1 MRKSSSAAGTFMPG
15 YSRLHSG
22 SSCSSGP
29 GSSTAPDSEWA
40 PTAEAFSRTHTLTA
54 GLSCFR
60 RIAHARP
67 AGPAPTM
74 TTSYCMTS
82 RSIAPAALLASVT
95 ACLLG
100 AAAAESVRR
109 LFRLHADRAIQADR
123 CAIQH
128 RDLEHAG
135 DELRKLFRPAEP
147 RRERDL
153 RSEEHTSELQSLRH
167 LVCRLL
173 LE

>member
-1 MRKSSSAAGTFMPG
+1 MERGSSFSRESGTGLNEPVRVRIRKSSAAAGTFMPG

-22 SSCSSGP
+22 SNCSSGP

-40 PTAEAFSRTHTLTA
+40 PTAEAFSRTHTLA
-54 GLSCFR
+54 VGLSCFR

-82 RSIAPAALLASVT
+82 RWIALAALLASVT
-95 ACLLG
+95 ACPLAPLPRKC
-100 AAAAESVRR
+100 VRR

-123 CAIQH
+123 RAIQH
-128 RDLEHAG
+128 RDLQHAG
-135 DELRKLFRPAEP
+135 HELCKLPPPAEP
-147 RRERDL
+147 RRA
-153 RSEEHTSELQSLRH
+153 
-167 LVCRLL
+167 
-173 LE
+173 